1 MFQALADLTAITSN
15 SQQDIAEAKSASS
28 DFDGILSVVNDSLA
42 DLEDKVE
49 ALTKLAKKTGAMKLD
64 TVKDKEGL
72 TVFDKIGKMTKEYK
86 SAMDKLML
94 EAEIMVKQVAEG
106 QDTPE

>member
-1 MFQALADLTAITSN
+1 MFEKLIDLTSIASTK
-15 SQQDIAEAKSASS
+15 QMQEIAESKSAAS

-42 DLEDKVE
+42 DLDDKVE

-72 TVFDKIGKMTKEYK
+72 MVFEKISKATKEYK
-86 SAMDKLML
+86 ASMEKLML
-94 EAEIMVKQVAEG
+94 EAEIMVKQVAE
-106 QDTPE
+106 DIE